1 MAQPVTLYIDASLDE
16 FANWLQKQTKR
27 RQRSFDAGDGK
38 SVWVGAVH
46 HWIDTRPDSKLLSVM
61 ASVETIGPDD
71 DKAVIDLLTFRAISF
86 YLVPRSA
93 DRCQVTADY
102 DLEIVRPYFLDLLAE
117 IAKAYPEAAPAVI
130 DDALTAP
137 AVADGSLTPEKEARL
152 RELWANDDRTVEE
165 IGHELG
171 FSEDNLRK
179 RVAKRLGLPPRK
191 RGRKPGR

>member
-1 MAQPVTLYIDASLDE
+1 
-16 FANWLQKQTKR
+16 
-27 RQRSFDAGDGK
+27 
-38 SVWVGAVH
+38 
-46 HWIDTRPDSKLLSVM
+46 
-61 ASVETIGPDD
+61 
-71 DKAVIDLLTFRAISF
+71 
-86 YLVPRSA
+86 
-93 DRCQVTADY
+93 VTADY